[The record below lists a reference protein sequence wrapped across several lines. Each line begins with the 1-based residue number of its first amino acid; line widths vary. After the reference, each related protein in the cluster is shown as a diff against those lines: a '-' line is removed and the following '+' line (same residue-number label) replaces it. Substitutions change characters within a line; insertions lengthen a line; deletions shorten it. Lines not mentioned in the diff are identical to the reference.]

1 MIDQIYHKSAG
12 ALAFNALVVTL
23 FLALPAW
30 TVFIASAL

>member
-1 MIDQIYHKSAG
+1 MINQMYHEPAG
-12 ALAFNALVVTL
+12 VLIVNAMAVTL